1 MEASALGPVF
11 SPVAHFL
18 NSPELGPR
26 APTGATV
33 LISCPTFMKASTPHL
48 VPGAPHT
55 LPCLESPT
63 CRSQWTCQ
71 RQGTAWGP

>member
-1 MEASALGPVF
+1 MEAPALGPVF

-26 APTGATV
+26 ESTGATL
-33 LISCPTFMKASTPHL
+33 LISSPTFMKASIPRL
-48 VPGAPHT
+48 VPGAPHP

-63 CRSQWTCQ
+63 CRTWRTCQ
-71 RQGTAWGP
+71 RQATVWGP